1 MEDQDYPKSQKVK
14 GLNSKRLE
22 KLQND
27 LIDLKSHSTGLE
39 EFGLVDQ
46 GQIFQ
51 FSVGTKTNI
60 SLPLDQVNCICSWMS
75 PIFKGQDQIQLNNLE
90 HLEKSRKS
98 YSQFRKKLL
107 GHFRSLNQNPV
118 NKEALSLYF
127 EEEQVRELYNAIH
140 NLQSLP
146 SFLLT
151 LQVFKSFSICQILS
165 HEKGQA
171 FANNNFSSTGNRSVS
186 NRVDVEAF
194 NKVFQSIK
202 KSKNKVFTKQTMA
215 HDAIEPIGTFMAKTF
230 SSSRYNIGLILG
242 RNDFLPPLDEELNI
256 FQEVAG
262 HLEPVLNAILRRS
275 SQDDKIS
282 NIIDVLENIP
292 LPLSITNR
300 SDSFLFKNEPF
311 EKLKESELKD
321 YKCLEKELFGKNIL
335 RLYFY
340 PGNREDTDLYH
351 FYRVSLLGEL
361 LNTLRHELSN
371 PLFGLSLA
379 ADIFYDEDLD
389 PEILETISDIKTN
402 SDRCQ
407 TIIKNFSNL
416 YQDEENFKSF
426 DLISILKETI
436 ILTKSETK
444 GIPKKVISQ
453 HDALKVY
460 SNPTWISQIVF
471 NLIINAG
478 QAIQESI
485 PQEKL
490 RDTFI
495 NVLVEY
501 AEGHITIHV
510 RDNGPGITNDLKDKV
525 FNAFVTTKDNG
536 TGLGLA
542 ICKSLLK
549 KLDGELYFNNNPEG
563 GVTFTVSLPM
573 ENV

>member
-1 MEDQDYPKSQKVK
+1 VEDKDYPQSQEAES
-14 GLNSKRLE
+14 LNLKRFH
-22 KLQND
+22 KLNQD
-27 LIDLKSHSTGLE
+27 LIDLKVSLPHLSKISLDDDQ
-39 EFGLVDQ
+39 EFFKL
-46 GQIFQ
+46 
-51 FSVGTKTNI
+51 SVGNRSTQFNI
-60 SLPLDQVNCICSWMS
+60 NQLRCIESWLR
-75 PIFKGQDQIQLNNLE
+75 PIFKNHNQILENNLD

-107 GHFRSLNQNPV
+107 SHFRNLQSTDNNIESL
-118 NKEALSLYF
+118 KSYF

-171 FANNNFSSTGNRSVS
+171 FANNNFSSSGQRSNS
-186 NRVDVEAF
+186 EQINVEMF

-202 KSKNKVFTKQTMA
+202 KSKNRTFNKQSYNQQS
-215 HDAIEPIGTFMAKTF
+215 IEPIGTFMAKTF
-230 SSSRYNIGLILG
+230 TSSRYNIVLILG
-242 RNDFLPPLDEELNI
+242 RNDFLPPSNDELES
-256 FQEVAG
+256 FYEVAN

-311 EKLKESELKD
+311 ENLKEADLKD

-335 RLYFY
+335 RLYFN

-379 ADIFYDEDLD
+379 ADFFQDSKLE
-389 PEILETISDIKTN
+389 PEIQETIADIKTN
-402 SDRCQ
+402 SERCQ
-407 TIIKNFSNL
+407 TIIKNFSSL
-416 YQDEENFKSF
+416 YQEEENFKSF
-426 DLISILKETI
+426 DLISLLKETI

-444 GIPKKVISQ
+444 GIRKEVISSC
-453 HDALKVY
+453 DDLMIY
-460 SNPTWISQIVF
+460 SNPTWISQIIF

-478 QAIQESI
+478 QAIQEFT
-485 PQEKL
+485 PQNQL
-490 RDTFI
+490 RNSFI
-495 NVLVEY
+495 NVVVEQKK
-501 AEGHITIHV
+501 GLTFIHV
-510 RDNGPGITNDLKDKV
+510 KDNGPGIPTEIKDKV
-525 FNAFVTTKDNG
+525 FNAFVTTKDSG

-542 ICKSLLK
+542 ICKNLLK
-549 KLDGELYFNNNPEG
+549 KLQGGLIFTSNKEG

-573 ENV
+573 EIL

>member
-1 MEDQDYPKSQKVK
+1 MEDQDYPQSEKVKSLSQKRF
-14 GLNSKRLE
+14 G
-22 KLQND
+22 KLSEN
-27 LIDLKSHSTGLE
+27 LASLKSYASNVSDLSLE
-39 EFGLVDQ
+39 DQ
-46 GQIFQ
+46 GRKFNI
-51 FSVGTKTNI
+51 SVGGKTL
-60 SLPLDQVNCICSWMS
+60 SLPKDHINCVSSWIAPVFDGHQS
-75 PIFKGQDQIQLNNLE
+75 IIENNLE

-107 GHFRSLNQNPV
+107 NHFRSLSSIQANKNQL
-118 NKEALSLYF
+118 ATYF
-127 EEEQVRELYNAIH
+127 EEEQIRELYNAIH

-151 LQVFKSFSICQILS
+151 LQVFRSFSICQILS

-171 FANNNFSSTGNRSVS
+171 FANNNFSSSGSRSKSEQVG
-186 NRVDVEAF
+186 VETF
-194 NKVFQSIK
+194 NKIFQSIK
-202 KSKNKVFTKQTMA
+202 KAKSRVFNKQSFGQEAV
-215 HDAIEPIGTFMAKTF
+215 EPIGTFMAKTF
-230 SSSRYNIGLILG
+230 TSSRYNVVLILG
-242 RNDFLPPLDEELNI
+242 RNDFLPPLSEELET
-256 FQEVAG
+256 FHEVAN

-311 EKLKESELKD
+311 EKLRESDIKD

-335 RLYFY
+335 KLYFY

-379 ADIFYDEDLD
+379 ADFFQDENLD
-389 PEILETISDIKTN
+389 DEVQETISDIKTN
-402 SDRCQ
+402 SERCQ

-416 YQDEENFKSF
+416 YQDEENFKTF
-426 DLISILKETI
+426 DLITVLEETI

-444 GIPKKVISQ
+444 GIRKEVIST
-453 HDALKVY
+453 KKPINVY

-478 QAIQESI
+478 QAIQEFL

-490 RDTFI
+490 RNSFIKVSVEQKRGSTFI
-495 NVLVEY
+495 HVE
-501 AEGHITIHV
+501 
-510 RDNGPGITNDLKDKV
+510 DNGPGIPNDLMDKIC
-525 FNAFVTTKDNG
+525 NAFVTTKDSG

-549 KLDGELYFNNNPEG
+549 KLDGDLFFKNNANA

-573 ENV
+573 ETL

>member
-1 MEDQDYPKSQKVK
+1 MEDQDYPQPEKVK
-14 GLNSKRLE
+14 SLSHKRFE
-22 KLQND
+22 KLEESLAALKASAPNVSD
-27 LIDLKSHSTGLE
+27 LSLEDLDENFK
-39 EFGLVDQ
+39 
-46 GQIFQ
+46 IN
-51 FSVGTKTNI
+51 VGDKAITLSK
-60 SLPLDQVNCICSWMS
+60 DQVNCISSWTT
-75 PIFKGQDQIQLNNLE
+75 PVFDGHQNILENNLE

-107 GHFRSLNQNPV
+107 NHFRSLSTV
-118 NKEALSLYF
+118 EENKGQLASYF
-127 EEEQVRELYNAIH
+127 EEEQIRELYNAIH

-171 FANNNFSSTGNRSVS
+171 FANNNFSSSGSRSKS
-186 NRVDVEAF
+186 ERVGVETF

-202 KSKNKVFTKQTMA
+202 KAKSRVFNKQSFGQDSV
-215 HDAIEPIGTFMAKTF
+215 EPIGTFMAKTF
-230 SSSRYNIGLILG
+230 TSSRYNVVLILG
-242 RNDFLPPLDEELNI
+242 RNDFLPPLKEELET
-256 FQEVAG
+256 FHEVAN

-300 SDSFLFKNEPF
+300 SDSYLFKNEPF
-311 EKLKESELKD
+311 EKLKESDIKD

-335 RLYFY
+335 KLYFY

-379 ADIFYDEDLD
+379 ADIFQDEDLD
-389 PEILETISDIKTN
+389 EEIQETISDIKTN
-402 SDRCQ
+402 SERCQ

-416 YQDEENFKSF
+416 YQEEENFKTF
-426 DLISILKETI
+426 DLITVLEETI

-444 GIPKKVISQ
+444 GIRKEVISESRPIN
-453 HDALKVY
+453 VY

-478 QAIQESI
+478 QAIQEFL
-485 PQEKL
+485 PQEQL
-490 RDTFI
+490 RNSFI
-495 NVLVEY
+495 QVKVDQSNGSTL
-501 AEGHITIHV
+501 IHV
-510 RDNGPGITNDLKDKV
+510 VDNGPGIPNDLMDKV
-525 FNAFVTTKDNG
+525 CNAFVTTKDSG

-549 KLDGELYFNNNPEG
+549 KLDGDLYFKNNSDN

-573 ENV
+573 ETL

>member
-1 MEDQDYPKSQKVK
+1 MEDKDYPQSQEVKSLSHKRFQK
-14 GLNSKRLE
+14 LNQDLVELKVSLPHLSKISLDENKDRF
-22 KLQND
+22 KL
-27 LIDLKSHSTGLE
+27 
-39 EFGLVDQ
+39 
-46 GQIFQ
+46 
-51 FSVGTKTNI
+51 SVGNKSSEFKLEQI
-60 SLPLDQVNCICSWMS
+60 NCIESWLK
-75 PIFKGQDQIQLNNLE
+75 PIFKNHHQIIDKNLD

-107 GHFRSLNQNPV
+107 AHFRSLQNKKD
-118 NKEALSLYF
+118 NLEALSSYF

-171 FANNNFSSTGNRSVS
+171 FANNNFSSSGQRSVS
-186 NRVDVEAF
+186 ERVNVEMF
-194 NKVFQSIK
+194 NKIFQSIK
-202 KSKNKVFTKQTMA
+202 KSKNRIFNKQSYNQES
-215 HDAIEPIGTFMAKTF
+215 IEPIGTFMAQTF
-230 SSSRYNIGLILG
+230 SSSRYNIVLILG
-242 RNDFLPPLDEELNI
+242 RNDFLPPSNEELES
-256 FQEVAG
+256 FYEVAN

-311 EKLKESELKD
+311 ERLKEGDLKD
-321 YKCLEKELFGKNIL
+321 YKFLEKELFGKNIL
-335 RLYFY
+335 RVYFN

-379 ADIFYDEDLD
+379 ADFFQDSELD
-389 PEILETISDIKTN
+389 SEIQETISDIKTN
-402 SDRCQ
+402 SERCQ
-407 TIIKNFSNL
+407 TIIKNFSSL
-416 YQDEENFKSF
+416 YQEEDNFKKF
-426 DLISILKETI
+426 DLISLLKETI

-444 GIPKKVISQ
+444 GIRKEVVSKYDNLAI
-453 HDALKVY
+453 Y
-460 SNPTWISQIVF
+460 SNPTWISQIIF

-478 QAIQESI
+478 QAIQEFTPQNQLRNSFI
-485 PQEKL
+485 NIEVEQEKGL
-490 RDTFI
+490 T
-495 NVLVEY
+495 L
-501 AEGHITIHV
+501 IHV
-510 RDNGPGITNDLKDKV
+510 IDNGPGIANEIKDKV
-525 FNAFVTTKDNG
+525 FNAFVTTKDSG

-542 ICKSLLK
+542 ICKNLLK
-549 KLDGELYFNNNPEG
+549 KLQGDLIFTSNKEG

-573 ENV
+573 DVL